1 MRSNISVQL
10 VEGHRVHHY
19 VKLPSPRGRE
29 QELWSSTD
37 LGSNPASAASELC
50 VACAE
55 VPKSEV
61 CSLICHPGTSHN
73 HASLRAGVRIEGAVF
88 TQCQPQELLAPF
100 LIVIVSIT
108 RASGHICEESGV
120 PFSLSSPCAPCPM
133 VLLNMVWLETCTCQ

>member
-1 MRSNISVQL
+1 MRSNISVEL
-10 VEGHRVHHY
+10 LEGHRVHHY
-19 VKLPSPRGRE
+19 VKLCSPSSWE

-61 CSLICHPGTSHN
+61 CSLIHHPGTSHN

-88 TQCQPQELLAPF
+88 TQCQHQELLAPF
-100 LIVIVSIT
+100 LIVIVSVT
-108 RASGHICEESGV
+108 CVSGHICEESGV
-120 PFSLSSPCAPCPM
+120 LSSPSSPCAPPPHGFTEHGM
-133 VLLNMVWLETCTCQ
+133 A